1 MLAVDSQ
8 IEAQAGIR
16 VWERS
21 TKEPLCIIDNLEAYW
36 ARALTFALGGK
47 YIALGDESGV
57 LILSNIKEDREVFA
71 LRIDTGIES
80 LAFSHDGR
88 YMAVGLFD
96 STVQIWELKS
106 DL

>member
-1 MLAVDSQ
+1 MFGS
-8 IEAQAGIR
+8 EAQR
-16 VWERS
+16 NNY
-21 TKEPLCIIDNLEAYW
+21 LLLD
-36 ARALTFALGGK
+36 GK

-57 LILSNIKEDREVFA
+57 LMLSNIKEDREVFA
-71 LRIDTGIES
+71 LRVDTGIES
-80 LAFSHDGR
+80 LAFSHDGK

>member
-1 MLAVDSQ
+1 M
-8 IEAQAGIR
+8 
-16 VWERS
+16 
-21 TKEPLCIIDNLEAYW
+21 
-36 ARALTFALGGK
+36 TFALDGK

-71 LRIDTGIES
+71 LRVETGIES
-80 LAFSHDGR
+80 LAFSHDGK

-96 STVQIWELKS
+96 ATVQIWELKS